1 MFMQLRFLSSV
12 FNSRRITRP
21 LMLIFCWTLAIASP
35 AVATAQDKSQGAEK
49 AKDLDS
55 VFTQPPTDDLSY
67 ELQGEFVGEVTV
79 PAAATP
85 DEKKTETPD
94 EKPVETPDAENSVEK
109 PADEAAEKL
118 AEKPA
123 DESQAATPAKVADE
137 TKVLGLQLRVVGGEN
152 FDGLSFV
159 GGLPGEEA
167 HQSKPMKLIGRRS
180 GDFLVLSGGP
190 WAIFVDKDGCNLV
203 DKTGKTL
210 GRLKRV
216 ERQSPTLGAKAPEHA
231 IVLFD
236 GSGTE
241 QFQKGTMTEDGL
253 LEEGADLK
261 PMIQDFDLHIEFLI
275 PYMPKKEGQ
284 GRGNSGI
291 YIMSR
296 YECQILDLFAQEAVN
311 NSCGAIYLFKSADV
325 NMCLRQLVWQTYD
338 VRFTAPRWAA
348 DKTKIRNAHI
358 SSWING
364 VKVQDDVDVPKSTGA
379 GKPEEPS
386 LLPTLL
392 QNHDCPVRFRNAWIV
407 DRGLLTSDSFPVKGS
422 KDSKPEK
429 ANPAKANPE
438 KANPEKKLKK
448 VEKAES
454 TLSVQVEIPEATATK
469 E

>member
-1 MFMQLRFLSSV
+1 MFMQLRILRPV
-12 FNSRRITRP
+12 VNRGRITGR
-21 LMLIFCWTLAIASP
+21 LLLYFCSTLAIASP
-35 AVATAQDKSQGAEK
+35 VVATAQDKSQGAEK

-79 PAAATP
+79 PVVAAP
-85 DEKKTETPD
+85 EEKKTETPD
-94 EKPVETPDAENSVEK
+94 AETPDAENSVEK
-109 PADEAAEKL
+109 LADEARV
-118 AEKPA
+118 
-123 DESQAATPAKVADE
+123 ATPAKVADE
-137 TKVLGLQLRVVGGEN
+137 SKVLGLQLRVVGGEN
-152 FDGLSFV
+152 FEGLSFV

-190 WAIFVDKDGCNLV
+190 WAIFVDKDGCSLV

-216 ERQSPTLGAKAPEHA
+216 ERQSPTLGAKPPEHA

-236 GSGTE
+236 GTGTE

-261 PMIQDFDLHIEFLI
+261 PMIQDFDLHIEFLL

-284 GRGNSGI
+284 GRANSGI

-296 YECQILDLFAQEAVN
+296 YECQILDSFAQEAVN

-325 NMCLRQLVWQTYD
+325 NMCLPPLVWQTYD

-348 DKTKIRNAHI
+348 DQTKIRNAHI
-358 SSWING
+358 TSWING
-364 VKVQDDVDVPKSTGA
+364 VKVQDDVDVPSSTGH
-379 GKPEEPS
+379 GKPEEPT

-392 QNHDCPVRFRNAWIV
+392 QNHNCPVRFRNAWIV
-407 DRGLLTSDSFPVKGS
+407 DRGLLTSDRFPVKGTVES
-422 KDSKPEK
+422 KLESTKPEK
-429 ANPAKANPE
+429 AGPE
-438 KANPEKKLKK
+438 KANPENKSKK

-454 TLSVQVEIPEATATK
+454 TLSVQVENSEATAPAATTNEATK
-469 E
+469 

>member
-1 MFMQLRFLSSV
+1 MFIQLRFLQPVVNRS
-12 FNSRRITRP
+12 RITST
-21 LMLIFCWTLAIASP
+21 LLLCFCSTLAIAFP

-79 PAAATP
+79 PAIAAP
-85 DEKKTETPD
+85 DEKTETPD
-94 EKPVETPDAENSVEK
+94 EKPVEKPDAENSVEK

-190 WAIFVDKDGCNLV
+190 WAIFMDKDGCNLV

-216 ERQSPTLGAKAPEHA
+216 ERQSPTLGAKPPEHA

-236 GSGTE
+236 G
-241 QFQKGTMTEDGL
+241 
-253 LEEGADLK
+253 
-261 PMIQDFDLHIEFLI
+261 
-275 PYMPKKEGQ
+275 
-284 GRGNSGI
+284 
-291 YIMSR
+291 
-296 YECQILDLFAQEAVN
+296 
-311 NSCGAIYLFKSADV
+311 
-325 NMCLRQLVWQTYD
+325 
-338 VRFTAPRWAA
+338 
-348 DKTKIRNAHI
+348 
-358 SSWING
+358 
-364 VKVQDDVDVPKSTGA
+364 
-379 GKPEEPS
+379 
-386 LLPTLL
+386 
-392 QNHDCPVRFRNAWIV
+392 
-407 DRGLLTSDSFPVKGS
+407 
-422 KDSKPEK
+422 
-429 ANPAKANPE
+429 
-438 KANPEKKLKK
+438 
-448 VEKAES
+448 
-454 TLSVQVEIPEATATK
+454 
-469 E
+469 